1 MVFALKRLS
10 EKGSGCLKCTAH
22 PADFA
27 FNPRN
32 ALPANHIWNLK
43 PPIGATGI
51 NMFKKQTAQDQLE
64 ERIKQF
70 EKETFERG
78 LVEHLPPVQENV
90 ESAVAAKSSD
100 RLKIFNRM
108 RRTNDPIRVLIID
121 DEDQFRSMLRQF
133 LESSG
138 YEVVEAV
145 NGDEGVGLFFEKP
158 ADIVISDIIM
168 PEKEGIETVM
178 EIKRQFPD
186 AKVIVVSG
194 GGWYGPDLDFD
205 MAEKLGALTLKKP
218 FELQELSETI
228 QKLLN

>member
-1 MVFALKRLS
+1 MVFAEKLS
-10 EKGSGCLKCTAH
+10 EKGSGCLKCSAH

-32 ALPANHIWNLK
+32 ALPSNQIWNLK
-43 PPIGATGI
+43 PLTGATGI

-90 ESAVAAKSSD
+90 KLAAAAKSSD

-108 RRTNDPIRVLIID
+108 RRTNDPVRVLIID

-138 YEVVEAV
+138 YEVFEAV
-145 NGDEGVGLFFEKP
+145 NGDEGVRLFFEKP

-178 EIKRQFPD
+178 EIKRQFPN